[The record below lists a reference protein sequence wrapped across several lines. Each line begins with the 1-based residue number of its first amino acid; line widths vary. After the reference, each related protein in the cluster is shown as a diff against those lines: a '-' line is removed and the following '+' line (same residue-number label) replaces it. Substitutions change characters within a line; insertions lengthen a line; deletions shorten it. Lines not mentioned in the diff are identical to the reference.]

1 MHVLTV
7 GRTGVAPSLPPHNHH
22 HTRHQ
27 HLVLSQSRR
36 YFFNSLGKLVN
47 LRKLQDAVDGT
58 TDDAKKLEYIRALVA
73 YSPRTAMQQIERG
86 WESGKLPVNDA
97 LLKEYLKCAAEL
109 KKLDSVNVAGLMAL
123 VQRQGELG
131 AAGTAAGAGAVGG
144 TTGAGI
150 GPLVSLLGAGQRF
163 SAGGTPNEPLYVAT
177 QEASW
182 KTQAW
187 RFVRNGLSLFLVLS
201 FVGAIMDERG
211 GGGLSSRMGM
221 GSAVHQAEESDK
233 SFKDVVGIDEA
244 KVSIPLPC
252 TPRPPS
258 FHIPGPAPLRPLCVQ
273 PRCNPLSD
281 PTTRNTPILL

>member
-7 GRTGVAPSLPPHNHH
+7 GRTGIAPSLPHNHH
-22 HTRHQ
+22 HTRQ
-27 HLVLSQSRR
+27 HLALSQSRR

-86 WESGKLPVNDA
+86 WESGKLPVNDS

-131 AAGTAAGAGAVGG
+131 AGGTAAGAGGVGG
-144 TTGAGI
+144 TGAGI